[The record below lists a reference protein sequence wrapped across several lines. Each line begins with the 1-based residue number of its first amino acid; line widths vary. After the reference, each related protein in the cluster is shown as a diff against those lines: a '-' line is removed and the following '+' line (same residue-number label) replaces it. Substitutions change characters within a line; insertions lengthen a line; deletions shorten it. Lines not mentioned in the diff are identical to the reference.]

1 MHAIL
6 HEIFHAIFDLVK
18 HCIPV
23 ILKFFRSPSDESVF
37 MIVKYYGNTAL
48 RIVLTK
54 PVQCEI
60 WILNYSALTKLDR
73 FASSKKCFVRQN
85 INKIIYCNKNLWST
99 INIVSW
105 SFIWKSCSM
114 LSAQFRH
121 LMCKIIT
128 NVSISIK
135 KFEIIYLIQTLITI
149 YVICSV
155 KCLPRY

>member
-1 MHAIL
+1 MRWLSLQNQFSACNYRVKI
-6 HEIFHAIFDLVK
+6 IFMG
-18 HCIPV
+18 
-23 ILKFFRSPSDESVF
+23 SPSDESVF

-73 FASSKKCFVRQN
+73 FASSKKCFVRHN

-114 LSAQFRH
+114 FSAQFRH